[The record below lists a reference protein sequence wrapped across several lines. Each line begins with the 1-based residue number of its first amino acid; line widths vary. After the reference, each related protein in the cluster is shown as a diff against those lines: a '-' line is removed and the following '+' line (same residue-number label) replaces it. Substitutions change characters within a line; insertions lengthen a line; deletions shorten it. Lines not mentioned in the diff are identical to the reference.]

1 MPVTI
6 EQMRTRLSELRVH
19 GHERCVV
26 CAPSHPLG
34 LRIEYHVCAEGV
46 VEAEFTCADLFQ
58 GYPGQLHGGVI
69 TSLLD
74 GAMTNCLFAHGI
86 EAVTAELT
94 VRFLRPVLTDRIAA
108 VNARLSSAFRR
119 LYVLQAELIQ
129 DDMEAARAQG
139 KFLRRAP
146 GVPDAALQ

>member
-1 MPVTI
+1 MGLALRYVQQTDGSVTASF
-6 EQMRTRLSELRVH
+6 L
-19 GHERCVV
+19 GN
-26 CAPSHPLG
+26 CALEGYAG
-34 LRIEYHVCAEGV
+34 L
-46 VEAEFTCADLFQ
+46 
-58 GYPGQLHGGVI
+58 LHGGVI
-69 TSLLD
+69 AALLD

-146 GVPDAALQ
+146 GVPDAALQR